1 MNRFA
6 QLMAGL
12 NERASGG
19 GILKTLDALEKLGVL
34 RDVPEGGR
42 KRQIRLPYSC
52 DPRAFEKPGK

>member
-6 QLMAGL
+6 ELMAGL
-12 NERASGG
+12 KERASG
-19 GILKTLDALEKLGVL
+19 GILKTLDALEKLDVL

-42 KRQIRLPYSC
+42 RRQIRLPYSC